1 MGRIALQSSTMEST
15 DKRFWKRCGNAVNEL
30 FFWLFIVFAVLL
42 AIDLWCMLATAI
54 CLFDGGIKSLTLLKI
69 FGAFGIILILFTNFT
84 LWLTMYSPM
93 IYKRLVSVIWSK
105 RLRPL
110 YFLTLG
116 YVNVFL
122 LSLYYIRFRY
132 SQYDLT
138 QYRVNVLYSVLV
150 MFPIIN
156 ILVYVAAIRRSGR
169 QVPLGYAA
177 KLYMQG
183 RLATYLIQKD
193 YSSLIKDGNEL

>member
-1 MGRIALQSSTMEST
+1 MRLN
-15 DKRFWKRCGNAVNEL
+15 DKRFWNRCGNAVNEL
-30 FFWLFIVFAVLL
+30 FFWLFIAFAVLL
-42 AIDLWCMLATAI
+42 TIDLWCMLATAI

-116 YVNVFL
+116 YVNVYL
-122 LSLYYIRFRY
+122 LNLYYIRFRY
-132 SQYDLT
+132 SQYELT
-138 QYRVNVLYSVLV
+138 QYRVNVIYSVLV

-156 ILVYVAAIRRSGR
+156 IPVYIAAIRSNEQ
-169 QVPLGYAA
+169 QVSLGYAA

-193 YSSLIKDGNEL
+193 YSSLINDGNEQ

>member
-1 MGRIALQSSTMEST
+1 MRLN
-15 DKRFWKRCGNAVNEL
+15 DKRFWNRCGNAVNEL
-30 FFWLFIVFAVLL
+30 FFWLFIAFAVLL

-54 CLFDGGIKSLTLLKI
+54 VCRFGAMDKSLTLLKI

-132 SQYDLT
+132 SQYELT
-138 QYRVNVLYSVLV
+138 QYRVNVIYSVLV

-156 ILVYVAAIRRSGR
+156 IPVYIAAIRSNEQ
-169 QVPLGYAA
+169 QVSLGYAA

-193 YSSLIKDGNEL
+193 YSSLINDGNEQ

>member
-1 MGRIALQSSTMEST
+1 MKPT
-15 DKRFWKRCGNAVNEL
+15 DKRFWNRCGNAVNEL
-30 FFWLFIVFAVLL
+30 FFWLFIAFAVLL
-42 AIDLWCMLATAI
+42 TIDLWCMLATAI
-54 CLFDGGIKSLTLLKI
+54 VCRFGAMDKSLTLLKI

-132 SQYDLT
+132 SQYELT
-138 QYRVNVLYSVLV
+138 QYRVNVIYSVLV

-156 ILVYVAAIRRSGR
+156 IPVYIAAIRSNEQ
-169 QVPLGYAA
+169 QVSLGYAA

-193 YSSLIKDGNEL
+193 YSSLINDGNEQ

>member
-1 MGRIALQSSTMEST
+1 MEST
-15 DKRFWKRCGNAVNEL
+15 DNRFWNRCGNAVNEL
-30 FFWLFIVFAVLL
+30 FFWLFIAFAVLL
-42 AIDLWCMLATAI
+42 TIDLWCLLATVI
-54 CLFDGGIKSLTLLKI
+54 VCLFGEMGKSLTLLNI
-69 FGAFGIILILFTNFT
+69 FGAYGIILMLFSNFT
-84 LWLTMYSPM
+84 LWLTMYSPK
-93 IYKRLVSVIWSK
+93 IYKRLVSVVWSK

-116 YVNVFL
+116 YVNVYL
-122 LSLYYIRFRY
+122 LNLYYIRFRY
-132 SQYDLT
+132 NQYELT

-156 ILVYVAAIRRSGR
+156 IPVYVADIRRSGR
-169 QVPLGYAA
+169 QVPLSYAA

-193 YSSLIKDGNEL
+193 YSSLIKDGNEQ

>member
-1 MGRIALQSSTMEST
+1 MKPT
-15 DKRFWKRCGNAVNEL
+15 DKRFWNRCGNAVNEL
-30 FFWLFIVFAVLL
+30 FFWLFIAFAVLL
-42 AIDLWCMLATAI
+42 TIDLWCMLATAI

-93 IYKRLVSVIWSK
+93 IYKRLASVVWSK

-156 ILVYVAAIRRSGR
+156 IPVYIAAIRSNEQ
-169 QVPLGYAA
+169 QVSLGYAA

-193 YSSLIKDGNEL
+193 YSSLINDGNEQ

>member
-1 MGRIALQSSTMEST
+1 MEST
-15 DKRFWKRCGNAVNEL
+15 DNRFWNRCGNAVNEL
-30 FFWLFIVFAVLL
+30 FFWLFIAFAVLL
-42 AIDLWCMLATAI
+42 TIDLWCMLATAI
-54 CLFDGGIKSLTLLKI
+54 VCLFGAMDKSLTLSKI
-69 FGAFGIILILFTNFT
+69 FGALGIILILFTNFT

-93 IYKRLVSVIWSK
+93 IYKRLASVVWSK

-122 LSLYYIRFRY
+122 LNLYYIRFRY

-138 QYRVNVLYSVLV
+138 QYRVNMLYSVLV

-156 ILVYVAAIRRSGR
+156 IPVYVAANRRSGR

-183 RLATYLIQKD
+183 RLVPYLIQID
-193 YSSLIKDGNEL
+193 YSSLIKDGNGQ

>member
-1 MGRIALQSSTMEST
+1 
-15 DKRFWKRCGNAVNEL
+15 
-30 FFWLFIVFAVLL
+30 
-42 AIDLWCMLATAI
+42 MLATAI
-54 CLFDGGIKSLTLLKI
+54 VCRFGAMDKSLTLLKI

-93 IYKRLVSVIWSK
+93 IYKRLASVVWSK
-105 RLRPL
+105 RLSPL

-122 LSLYYIRFRY
+122 LNLYYIRFRY

-156 ILVYVAAIRRSGR
+156 IPVYIAAIRRSGR

-193 YSSLIKDGNEL
+193 YSSLIKDGNEQ

>member
-1 MGRIALQSSTMEST
+1 MKLSGMELF
-15 DKRFWKRCGNAVNEL
+15 DNRLWHGCGNVVNEL
-30 FFWLFIVFAVLL
+30 FFWLFIAFAVLL

-54 CLFDGGIKSLTLLKI
+54 VCLFGKMGKSLTLLKI
-69 FGAFGIILILFTNFT
+69 FGAFGIILMLLSNFT

-93 IYKRLVSVIWSK
+93 IYKRLASVVWSK
-105 RLRPL
+105 KLRPL

-116 YVNVFL
+116 YLNVFL
-122 LSLYYIRFRY
+122 LNLYYIRFRY
-132 SQYDLT
+132 NQYELT

-156 ILVYVAAIRRSGR
+156 IPVYVAAIRSNEQ
-169 QVPLGYAA
+169 QVSLGDAA

-183 RLATYLIQKD
+183 RLAPYLIQKD
-193 YSSLIKDGNEL
+193 YSLLTGNIS

>member
-1 MGRIALQSSTMEST
+1 MRLN
-15 DKRFWKRCGNAVNEL
+15 DKRFWNRCGNAVNEL
-30 FFWLFIVFAVLL
+30 FFWLFIAFAVLL

-93 IYKRLVSVIWSK
+93 IYKRLASVVWSK

-138 QYRVNVLYSVLV
+138 LYRVNVLYSVLV

-156 ILVYVAAIRRSGR
+156 IPVYIAAIRRSGR

-193 YSSLIKDGNEL
+193 YSSLIKDGNEQ

>member
-1 MGRIALQSSTMEST
+1 MKPT
-15 DKRFWKRCGNAVNEL
+15 DKRFWNRCGNAVNEL
-30 FFWLFIVFAVLL
+30 FFWLFIAFAVLL
-42 AIDLWCMLATAI
+42 TIDLWCMLATAI

-69 FGAFGIILILFTNFT
+69 FGAFGIILILFSNFT

-116 YVNVFL
+116 YVNVYL
-122 LSLYYIRFRY
+122 LNLYYIRFRY
-132 SQYDLT
+132 SQYELT
-138 QYRVNVLYSVLV
+138 QYRVNVIYSVLV

-156 ILVYVAAIRRSGR
+156 IPVYIAAIRSNEQ
-169 QVPLGYAA
+169 QVSLGYAA

-193 YSSLIKDGNEL
+193 YSSLINDGNEQ

>member
-1 MGRIALQSSTMEST
+1 MRLN
-15 DKRFWKRCGNAVNEL
+15 DKRFWNRCGNAVNEL
-30 FFWLFIVFAVLL
+30 FFWLFIAFAVLL

-69 FGAFGIILILFTNFT
+69 FGAFGIILILFSNFT

-93 IYKRLVSVIWSK
+93 IYKRLASVVWSK

-156 ILVYVAAIRRSGR
+156 IPVYIAAIRRSGR

-193 YSSLIKDGNEL
+193 YSSLIKDGNEQ

>member
-1 MGRIALQSSTMEST
+1 MRLN
-15 DKRFWKRCGNAVNEL
+15 DKRFWNRCGNAVNEL
-30 FFWLFIVFAVLL
+30 FFWLFIAFAVLL
-42 AIDLWCMLATAI
+42 TIDLWCMLATAI
-54 CLFDGGIKSLTLLKI
+54 VCRFGAMDKSLTLLKI
-69 FGAFGIILILFTNFT
+69 FGAYGIILILFTNFT

-93 IYKRLVSVIWSK
+93 IYKRLASVVWSK

-156 ILVYVAAIRRSGR
+156 IPVYIAAIRRSGR

-193 YSSLIKDGNEL
+193 YSSLIKDGNEQ

>member
-69 FGAFGIILILFTNFT
+69 FGAFEIILILFSNFA
-84 LWLTMYSPM
+84 LWLAMYSPK
-93 IYKRLVSVIWSK
+93 IYKRLISIVWYK
-105 RLRPL
+105 RLRLL

-116 YVNVFL
+116 YMNVYL
-122 LSLYYIRFRY
+122 LNLYYIRFRY
-132 SQYDLT
+132 SRYELT
-138 QYRVNVLYSVLV
+138 QYRINVIHSVLV
-150 MFPIIN
+150 MFPILN
-156 ILVYVAAIRRSGR
+156 IPVYIIAIRQGNHSLPFR
-169 QVPLGYAA
+169 VAV
-177 KLYMQG
+177 KLYLQSK
-183 RLATYLIQKD
+183 LATNLIQKD
-193 YSSLIKDGNEL
+193 YSNLIESES

>member
-1 MGRIALQSSTMEST
+1 MKLT
-15 DKRFWKRCGNAVNEL
+15 DKRFWHSCGNAVNEL
-30 FFWLFIVFAVLL
+30 FFWLFIAFAVLL
-42 AIDLWCMLATAI
+42 TIDLWCMLATAI
-54 CLFDGGIKSLTLLKI
+54 VCLFDSGLKSLTLLKI
-69 FGAFGIILILFTNFT
+69 FGAFGIILMLLSNFT

-93 IYKRLVSVIWSK
+93 IYKRLASVVWSK

-156 ILVYVAAIRRSGR
+156 IPVYIAAIRRSGR

-193 YSSLIKDGNEL
+193 YSSLIKDGNEQ

>member
-1 MGRIALQSSTMEST
+1 M
-15 DKRFWKRCGNAVNEL
+15 
-30 FFWLFIVFAVLL
+30 L

-54 CLFDGGIKSLTLLKI
+54 VCRFGAMDKSLTLLKI

-93 IYKRLVSVIWSK
+93 IYKRLASVVWSK
-105 RLRPL
+105 RLSPL

-122 LSLYYIRFRY
+122 LNLYYIRFRY

-156 ILVYVAAIRRSGR
+156 IPVYIAAIRRSGR

-193 YSSLIKDGNEL
+193 YSSLIKDGNEQ

>member
-1 MGRIALQSSTMEST
+1 MRLT
-15 DKRFWKRCGNAVNEL
+15 DKRFWNRCGNAVNEL
-30 FFWLFIVFAVLL
+30 FFWLFIAFVVLL

-54 CLFDGGIKSLTLLKI
+54 VCLFGEMGKSLTLLKT
-69 FGAFGIILILFTNFT
+69 FGAFGIILMLLSNFT

-93 IYKRLVSVIWSK
+93 IYKRLASVVWSK
-105 RLRPL
+105 KLRPL

-116 YVNVFL
+116 YLNVFL
-122 LSLYYIRFRY
+122 LNLYYIRFRY
-132 SQYDLT
+132 NQYELT

-156 ILVYVAAIRRSGR
+156 IPVYVAAIRSNEQ
-169 QVPLGYAA
+169 QVSLGDAA

-183 RLATYLIQKD
+183 RLAPYLIQKD
-193 YSSLIKDGNEL
+193 YLSLIKDGNEQ

>member
-1 MGRIALQSSTMEST
+1 MKPT
-15 DKRFWKRCGNAVNEL
+15 DKRFWNRCGNAVNEL
-30 FFWLFIVFAVLL
+30 FFWLFIAFAVLL
-42 AIDLWCMLATAI
+42 TIDLWCMLATAI
-54 CLFDGGIKSLTLLKI
+54 VCRFGAMDKSLTLLKI

-156 ILVYVAAIRRSGR
+156 IPVYIAAIRRSGR

-193 YSSLIKDGNEL
+193 YSSLIKDGNEQ